1 MPLPHHPHS
10 GDGASGDG
18 APTCGP
24 SDRPIP
30 PGQLVVTAIVPASE
44 VEPGPRLP
52 LYLDRVP
59 AGFPSPADDY
69 VEGRLDLRDLADAN
83 SPSCYFLRVE
93 GESMVGAGIHHG
105 DVVVVD
111 RALDPANGDVVVAS
125 IDGELTLKRFMRRG
139 PEPGPRRAPRGEP
152 GLRPHRAPGGPGARR
167 VGGRD
172 RVVPAAPPVA
182 AVTTSTPHVPR
193 RLFALV
199 DCSAFYVSCERVFD
213 PSLEGVPVAVLSNN
227 DGCVIARSQEV
238 KDAGVKMG
246 EPFFKARDRLEAMGA
261 RVFSSNY
268 TLYGDMSRRVMDTLH
283 TVAPDVLP
291 YSIDEAFLVLPTGS
305 GTASGPT
312 PRRSGSGW
320 PRSRPRRGPAC

>member
-111 RALDPANGDVVVAS
+111 RRSTRSNGDVVVAS
-125 IDGELTLKRFMRRG
+125 INGELTLRRFMRRG
-139 PEPGPRRAPRGEP
+139 A
-152 GLRPHRAPGGPGARR
+152 GAR
-167 VGGRD
+167 
-172 RVVPAAPPVA
+172 
-182 AVTTSTPHVPR
+182 
-193 RLFALV
+193 
-199 DCSAFYVSCERVFD
+199 
-213 PSLEGVPVAVLSNN
+213 
-227 DGCVIARSQEV
+227 
-238 KDAGVKMG
+238 
-246 EPFFKARDRLEAMGA
+246 A
-261 RVFSSNY
+261 RVALLAAANPAYDPIELREGQELVVWGVVTGSY
-268 TLYGDMSRRVMDTLH
+268 RQHRRSRR
-283 TVAPDVLP
+283 
-291 YSIDEAFLVLPTGS
+291 
-305 GTASGPT
+305 
-312 PRRSGSGW
+312 
-320 PRSRPRRGPAC
+320 